1 MKHITTA
8 LGAHVLTRS
17 VAVFGLLF
25 LLASVPLLA
34 KGQLVLIEIRGAT
47 LSTPVRITDA
57 KIENFSPWAGPG
69 TGANGVENTEGFIAD
84 WQAGVVKPHGV
95 GLQHYEVSFY
105 VSCHTATNGHECLTK
120 APFTMRM
127 RLVYVVF
134 YDYDPSLP
142 RGFIYL
148 PGKGSSFYYLNMGSI
163 ARGCEG
169 NWFLAKDSWEDFIRP
184 VMAKTLK
191 CYGCLVKDPFVKR
204 RFHVHPV
211 V

>member
-1 MKHITTA
+1 MKRITTV
-8 LGAHVLTRS
+8 LGAHTFTRP

-34 KGQLVLIEIRGAT
+34 KGQLVLIELRGAN
-47 LSTPVRITDA
+47 LSAPVRITDA

-69 TGANGVENTEGFIAD
+69 TATNGVENTEGFIVD
-84 WQAGVVKPHGV
+84 WQAGVVRPHGA
-95 GLQHYEVSFY
+95 GLQHYEVSFH
-105 VSCHTATNGHECLTK
+105 VSCDTAAIDPRCLTK

-134 YDYDPSLP
+134 YDYDPSSP
-142 RGFIYL
+142 RGFVYL

-169 NWFLAKDSWEDFIRP
+169 NWFLARDSWEDFIRP
-184 VMAKTLK
+184 VMSKTLK
-191 CYGCLVKDPFVKR
+191 CYGCLPKD
-204 RFHVHPV
+204 RF
-211 V
+211 

>member
-1 MKHITTA
+1 MKHIMTV
-8 LGAHVLTRS
+8 LGAHILTRS
-17 VAVFGLLF
+17 VVAVGLLF

-34 KGQLVLIEIRGAT
+34 KGQLVLIEISGAT
-47 LSTPVRITDA
+47 LGTPVRITDA

-69 TGANGVENTEGFIAD
+69 TSTNGVENTEGFIVD
-84 WQAGVVKPHGV
+84 WKAGVVKSHGA

-105 VSCHTATNGHECLTK
+105 ASCHTETNDPRCLTK
-120 APFTMRM
+120 ASFTVGM

-142 RGFIYL
+142 RGFVYL

-184 VMAKTLK
+184 LMAKTLK
-191 CYGCLVKDPFVKR
+191 CYGCLMKDPL
-204 RFHVHPV
+204 
-211 V
+211 

>member
-1 MKHITTA
+1 MKRIMTV
-8 LGAHVLTRS
+8 LGAHILARP
-17 VAVFGLLF
+17 VAVFGLLL

-34 KGQLVLIEIRGAT
+34 KGQLVLIEISGGT
-47 LSTPVRITDA
+47 LGTPLRITDA
-57 KIENFSPWAGPG
+57 KIEAFSPWAGPG
-69 TGANGVENTEGFIAD
+69 TSSDGVESTEGFIVD
-84 WQAGVVKPHGV
+84 WKAGVVKLHGA

-105 VSCHTATNGHECLTK
+105 ASCDTATNDLRCITK
-120 APFTMRM
+120 APFTIGM

-142 RGFIYL
+142 RGFVYL

-191 CYGCLVKDPFVKR
+191 CYGCLIKDPL
-204 RFHVHPV
+204 
-211 V
+211 